1 MKKVLLFGGLALAVY
16 FLFKKKK
23 VDVSKNQLSEL
34 EGKEK
39 KLNEIIDKRFSEQ
52 GQLKEEL
59 DKIKQDNWNLLNSK
73 LTPSQ
78 IAEME
83 KMGWKGGMINTY
95 SYDIYKNMDL
105 RNI

>member
-1 MKKVLLFGGLALAVY
+1 MKKVLLFGGLAIALY

-23 VDVSKNQLSEL
+23 VDISKFQLSEL

-39 KLNEIIDKRFSEQ
+39 KLNEIIDKPFSEQ
-52 GQLKEEL
+52 GQLKVEL
-59 DKIKQDNWNLLNSK
+59 DKIKQDNWNLWNVP
-73 LTPSQ
+73 LTPTQ

-83 KMGWKGGMINTY
+83 KKGYKGSEINTLMY
-95 SYDIYKNMDL
+95 QFMNMDL

>member
-1 MKKVLLFGGLALAVY
+1 MKKVLLFGGLAIALY

-52 GQLKEEL
+52 GQLKIEL
-59 DKIKQDNWNLLNSK
+59 DKIKQDNWNVLNVP
-73 LTPSQ
+73 LTPTQ

-83 KMGWKGGMINTY
+83 KKGYKGSEINPIMY
-95 SYDIYKNMDL
+95 QFINMDL

>member
-1 MKKVLLFGGLALAVY
+1 MKKLLLFGGLAVALY

-23 VDVSKNQLSEL
+23 IDTSKFQLSEL
-34 EGKEK
+34 EAKEK

-52 GQLKEEL
+52 GQLKVEL
-59 DKIKQDNWNLLNSK
+59 DKIKQDNWNVLNVP
-73 LTPSQ
+73 LTPTQ

-83 KMGWKGGMINTY
+83 KKGYKGSEINPIMY
-95 SYDIYKNMDL
+95 QFINMDL

>member
-1 MKKVLLFGGLALAVY
+1 MKRVLLFGGLAVALY

-23 VDVSKNQLSEL
+23 VDISKFQLSEL
-34 EGKEK
+34 EAKEK

-52 GQLKEEL
+52 GQLKQEL
-59 DKIKQDNWNLLNSK
+59 DKIKQDNWNVLNVP
-73 LTPSQ
+73 LTPTQ

-83 KMGWKGGMINTY
+83 KKGYKGSQINTIMY
-95 SYDIYKNMDL
+95 QFMNMDL

>member
-1 MKKVLLFGGLALAVY
+1 MKKVLLFGGLAIALY

-52 GQLKEEL
+52 GQLKIEL
-59 DKIKQDNWNLLNSK
+59 DKIKQDNWNVLNVP
-73 LTPSQ
+73 LTPTQ

-83 KMGWKGGMINTY
+83 KKGYKGSNINAIMY
-95 SYDIYKNMDL
+95 QFMNMDL

>member
-1 MKKVLLFGGLALAVY
+1 MKKVLLFGGLAIALY

-52 GQLKEEL
+52 GQLKIEL
-59 DKIKQDNWNLLNSK
+59 DKIKQDNWDLWNVP
-73 LTPSQ
+73 LTPTQ

-83 KMGWKGGMINTY
+83 KKGYKGSEINTLMY
-95 SYDIYKNMDL
+95 QFMNMDL